1 MRRYIFWKIVLMVM
15 MISLLVACTQNSAE
29 ITSPTTASLTA
40 AIETQTNYEESYTLW
55 VLTDDDLIANSAWDE
70 QVERIIETFE
80 ESSEFV
86 TVELEV
92 LPKKP
97 DSRAAA
103 LERIRNQINQGKGPD
118 VYLLPTFSPLEHL
131 FNDANAAMRAG
142 YFADIRN
149 FYDMDLDLQT
159 EKLNTVIMDA
169 GTVGDCRYILPL
181 RYDFPVAYVNAEAMQ
196 TLNLSSHI
204 FSDGAVGMMDMLAW
218 FEDAELAGHADIGMH
233 QFGFHFFPDL
243 LDYDNRSVLL
253 SQDTVVDLLDS
264 YIPFKQLASS
274 ATTVAYDDSY
284 YHAWSNG
291 EHWLQKEI
299 PIHVE
304 SVSAALRNAAVAK
317 AEGIA
322 LEMYPLTGAD
332 GSLVAEV
339 SYYGAVGKDCP
350 YPEAAYQFL
359 RAFLTE
365 ESQWEQNITDI
376 ASLENSLGYG
386 YCVRNTGSAGPIF
399 QRHQTLLTG
408 TVSAVHQEANSMI
421 DVILTDADVPVLQA
435 EIAIARFPLS
445 DSRFQFARTLNEMIA
460 DSQAGTHETADY
472 EAFAADFINQ
482 LGQNLP

>member
-1 MRRYIFWKIVLMVM
+1 MKKILACLLMLLIVLPGCRQDL
-15 MISLLVACTQNSAE
+15 SSENTTLEN
-29 ITSPTTASLTA
+29 ITSPEMKAPVT
-40 AIETQTNYEESYTLW
+40 YDESITLR
-55 VLTDDDLIANSAWDE
+55 VLTDDDLIATSPWDE
-70 QVERIIETFE
+70 QLETIIQEFESANELVEI
-80 ESSEFV
+80 V
-86 TVELEV
+86 LEI
-92 LPKKP
+92 LPQKP
-97 DSRAAA
+97 DKRAEA
-103 LERIRNQINQGKGPD
+103 LERIAAEIKEGNGPD
-118 VYLLPTFSPLEHL
+118 IYLLPTFSPLAHL
-131 FNDANAAMRAG
+131 FGDVNAAMRDG
-142 YFADIRN
+142 YFADIHN
-149 FYDMDLDLQT
+149 YYDMDMDLRADR
-159 EKLNTVIMDA
+159 LNAAVMEA
-169 GTVGDCRYILPL
+169 GTVGECRYVLPL
-181 RYDFPVAYVNAEAMQ
+181 RYDFPVAYVNLNAMQ
-196 TLNLSSHI
+196 KRNLGTDL

-386 YCVRNTGSAGPIF
+386 YCVRNIGSAEHIF
-399 QRHQTLLTG
+399 QRHKAFLTG
-408 TVSAVHQEANSMI
+408 TASAVHQESNGMI
-421 DVILTDADVPVLQA
+421 DVMLTDEDIPVLQA
-435 EIAIARFPLS
+435 EIAVARFPLS
-445 DSRFQFARTLNEMIA
+445 DSRFQFAKSLNEIIA
-460 DSQAGTHETADY
+460 NAQTIEYEAADY

>member
-1 MRRYIFWKIVLMVM
+1 MRRYIFWKIVLMLM

-29 ITSPTTASLTA
+29 IISPTTASLTA

-80 ESSEFV
+80 ESNEFV

-317 AEGIA
+317 AEGIT

-339 SYYGAVGKDCP
+339 SYYGAVGKYCP

-435 EIAIARFPLS
+435 EIAVARFPLS

-460 DSQAGTHETADY
+460 DSQAGTYETADY